1 MGMRNVFRRFTR
13 ALAWLVALCICA
25 GAGGEAWM
33 HAAAE
38 GMYED
43 YYGYGM
49 GRNLGWMYVV
59 NCEEWVSLREH
70 PDTGSRR
77 LAKIPLGTR
86 LEVYQVNEEFGECV
100 YQEYT
105 GYVLLS
111 YLSSREPVAE
121 SASPSDFTDGELFEM
136 WNAWVDGSRRVDM
149 GLPLGG
155 SVDPRVDSVDGVD
168 IGQHAHWFMT
178 TVGEFTTEGIL
189 RGMADLYGAY
199 GYMDAHGDVPFL
211 ASRLDEA
218 GASLELLQS
227 DLYSW
232 EYVDGG
238 DWTYDSPF
246 STTYEFYLFKLMAPE
261 HDYTFL
267 VYMYS
272 MSDNGEAYDLEIVGW
287 ESAGVM

>member
-1 MGMRNVFRRFTR
+1 
-13 ALAWLVALCICA
+13 
-25 GAGGEAWM
+25 
-33 HAAAE
+33 
-38 GMYED
+38 
-43 YYGYGM
+43 
-49 GRNLGWMYVV
+49 
-59 NCEEWVSLREH
+59 
-70 PDTGSRR
+70 
-77 LAKIPLGTR
+77 
-86 LEVYQVNEEFGECV
+86 
-100 YQEYT
+100 
-105 GYVLLS
+105 
-111 YLSSREPVAE
+111 
-121 SASPSDFTDGELFEM
+121 
-136 WNAWVDGSRRVDM
+136 
-149 GLPLGG
+149 
-155 SVDPRVDSVDGVD
+155 
-168 IGQHAHWFMT
+168 MT

-267 VYMYS
+267 VLHVLDERQRGGVRS
-272 MSDNGEAYDLEIVGW
+272 GDRGLGVGGRNVAAPGETQGPRTE
-287 ESAGVM
+287 GVCRRK